1 MDTLFLDR
9 MLVLLAQ
16 GSFTATYKYALMLAL
31 IDLCVEGTAEGN
43 TPTSVTTVQVAERL
57 IALYWPHTRAYHR
70 WTTPNAE
77 GDDGRLYQSST
88 AHVGR
93 GRAQAGILQQIAQ
106 FRERL
111 PRVCHTP
118 GQARRLDP
126 DRYQRLRDE
135 VEWIAATQPI
145 PRLQLIG
152 KRHEPFLY
160 HFAWTIEQNS
170 GLRIQP
176 ELPLL
181 TRRSQLRPDGLDN
194 RLLFLPGVPD
204 QLVSLAAVL
213 RPLIQ
218 RQWSDMVARLNGLP
232 ERHLEEFLFG
242 QERIDLTPV
251 REPLLDLQAGRC
263 FYCLNRVRPGEA
275 HVDHFLP
282 WSRIPLDD
290 LGNLVVADDRC
301 NLSKRDFLVGGE
313 LVLRWSQRDPAQLQ
327 AIADAMTW
335 DHQPDRPIASASVIY
350 RHLLPGVPLWRG
362 LNEFR
367 DLDLVEHGAILAAL
381 RRRPTLDPGGS
392 AEPD

>member
-1 MDTLFLDR
+1 MNTLFLDR

-31 IDLCVEGTAEGN
+31 IDLCVEGTAEG
-43 TPTSVTTVQVAERL
+43 TAPTIVTTVQVAERL
-57 IALYWPHTRAYHR
+57 IMLYWPHTRLYHR
-70 WTTPNAE
+70 WATPDAE
-77 GDDGRLYQSST
+77 SDAGRLYQSST
-88 AHVGR
+88 AHLGR
-93 GRAQAGILQQIAQ
+93 GRAQAGILQRIVQ
-106 FRERL
+106 FRAGLVRA
-111 PRVCHTP
+111 CHTP
-118 GQARRLDP
+118 GQASRLDP
-126 DRYQRLRDE
+126 DGFRRMRDE
-135 VEWIAATQPI
+135 IEWIAATQPI

-152 KRHEPFLY
+152 KRYEPFLY
-160 HFAWTIEQNS
+160 HLGWTVEQNS

-176 ELPLL
+176 ELPPL

-194 RLLFLPGVPD
+194 RLRFLPGVPD

-263 FYCLNRVRPGEA
+263 FYCLDRVQPGEA

-282 WSRIPLDD
+282 WSRVPLDD
-290 LGNLVVADDRC
+290 LGNLVVADQRC

-313 LVLRWSQRDPAQLQ
+313 LLTRWIERAPAPLK
-327 AIADAMTW
+327 AIADATAW
-335 DHQPDRPIASASVIY
+335 DHQPDRPLAAASVIY
-350 RHLLPGVPLWRG
+350 RHLSPGVPLWRG
-362 LNEFR
+362 REEFR
-367 DLDLVEHGAILAAL
+367 DLEPAELSGIFAAL
-381 RRRPTLDPGGS
+381 QRRPAIRPGGGMS
-392 AEPD
+392 PD